1 MVRYGEML
9 GFTVGFNFGLIM
21 VDYSLNVL
29 MDVDGESRI
38 VLNLLSGTNDLV
50 KKQIK
55 LKTVK
60 KNKKGGEFWANDKI
74 QSFKDLPVLP
84 CAGSH
89 QALQVCQRR
98 CDPLS
103 FDLLHAGGGEDVP
116 SWLVRCCYGGRCS
129 SQVRQLLP
137 FLTQGHPWGTPKSSK
152 VGPPRHIGGF
162 ENCLIHFRR

>member
-38 VLNLLSGTNDLV
+38 VLNFLSGTNDLV

-60 KNKKGGEFWANDKI
+60 KPKKAVSLGQTIRYKASKT
-74 QSFKDLPVLP
+74 SP
-84 CAGSH
+84 CCPA
-89 QALQVCQRR
+89 QAATK
-98 CDPLS
+98 LS
-103 FDLLHAGGGEDVP
+103 
-116 SWLVRCCYGGRCS
+116 
-129 SQVRQLLP
+129 
-137 FLTQGHPWGTPKSSK
+137 KSASDA
-152 VGPPRHIGGF
+152 VIP
-162 ENCLIHFRR
+162 